1 MDLMLRRLIYFV
13 CTPTHCEF
21 YTLYRHTVSPIRALT
36 RLAPYRHTVS
46 ISFHKLQFTQTY
58 CEYSMSF
65 LILHLT
71 DYPPTF
77 LFHSSYN
84 FTEDD
89 IKVSAGIL
97 IGVTFRSSI
106 KDSPSFRRS
115 VTKTFIPL
123 FFFRSQ
129 FMYKYTPSPLVM
141 LPSDPLVLAASHR
154 PSTVFFS
161 LHNFPSYSSGYFRN
175 IFLCIVLPWRYSDFI
190 SIE

>member
-1 MDLMLRRLIYFV
+1 
-13 CTPTHCEF
+13 
-21 YTLYRHTVSPIRALT
+21 
-36 RLAPYRHTVS
+36 
-46 ISFHKLQFTQTY
+46 
-58 CEYSMSF
+58 MSF
-65 LILHLT
+65 SILHLT
-71 DYPPTF
+71 DYQPTF
-77 LFHSSYN
+77 YYILCTI

-89 IKVSAGIL
+89 IKVPAGIL
-97 IGVTFRSSI
+97 IGVTFLSSI

-141 LPSDPLVLAASHR
+141 LPSVPLVLAASHR
-154 PSTVFFS
+154 PYTLFFS